1 MNAWDDPRIAAGM
14 NTQLARRRAR
24 IAAGEK
30 PLGWKVGLGAPAAMQ
45 RLSIKAPLVG
55 HLMQSAVLPSGGAAS
70 IAGWVKPV
78 AEAETAVHM
87 GRDLPAGGSREAA
100 AAAIGALGPAIELAD
115 MEIPPEDVE
124 AVLACNIYQRHV
136 VLGAPDASRAGGKV
150 AGLVARISRRG
161 AEVARMDD
169 VQVNTGDIIGI
180 VRHVADTLGAYG
192 EMLRAGEII
201 ITGSITPPLIIES
214 DEADVGFTLEPVG
227 SLSIRLT
234 R

>member
-1 MNAWDDPRIAAGM
+1 MNAWDDPRIARGM
-14 NTQLARRRAR
+14 KTQLAHRRGR

-45 RLSIKAPLVG
+45 RLNIKAPLVG
-55 HLMQSAVLPSGGAAS
+55 HLMRSAVLPSGGTAS
-70 IAGWVKPV
+70 IRGWVKPV

-87 GRDLPAGGSREAA
+87 GRDLPAGGSREDA

-115 MEIPPEDVE
+115 MEIPPDDVE
-124 AVLACNIYQRHV
+124 AVLARNIYQRHV
-136 VLGAPDASRAGGKV
+136 VLGVPDASRAGGKV
-150 AGLVARISRRG
+150 AGLVARVSRRG

-180 VRHVADTLGAYG
+180 VRHVADTLGAHG

-201 ITGSITPPLIIES
+201 ITGSITPPLIIEP
-214 DEADVGFTLEPVG
+214 DEAEIGFTLEPVG
-227 SLSIRLT
+227 GLSIRLA

>member
-1 MNAWDDPRIAAGM
+1 MNAWDDARIARGM
-14 NTQLARRRAR
+14 KAQLARRRER
-24 IAAGEK
+24 INAGEK

-45 RLSIKAPLVG
+45 RLSINAPLVG

-115 MEIPPEDVE
+115 MEIPPDDVE

-136 VLGAPDASRAGGKV
+136 VLGAPDGSRAGGKV
-150 AGLVARISRRG
+150 AGLVARVSRRG
-161 AEVARMDD
+161 AEVARMED

-192 EMLRAGEII
+192 ETLRAGEII
-201 ITGSITPPLIIES
+201 ITGSITPPLIIEP